1 MQESENSTLNA
12 KQLLDWLMIG
22 SDQEDELHLNPDN
35 LDIEESCPSIANYD
49 IKEKIGDAGQGQVW
63 RATHLGTRRQV
74 ALKLPKYHCYA
85 DKKSFQRFVREV
97 SFISSLDHPNI
108 VKILDSGVH
117 RGVYYFTMELIE
129 GKHLDEYVTTMRLSV
144 AEVMQLFIKICD
156 AIEFAHNNNVIHRD
170 LKHSNIIISK
180 DGEPHILDFGLAKFN
195 DEDETE
201 LEANTGK
208 SRAGTPAFMS
218 PEQAGGHQSQV
229 SIKSDIYSL
238 GIILFNLLT
247 NEYPFDLSGPKEL
260 VLERIAQNK
269 VRSLK
274 GYKKI
279 DSELIKIFTH
289 IFQSEP
295 NDRYSSVSELRQDIE
310 NYLVNKPLKAGS
322 GSMLYR
328 SGKLFRRNKLA
339 VAISTLAV
347 LCSLLLAGHITY
359 NSKHN
364 FREEFDYPQGIAIAD
379 TVRWETLRSSK
390 PAAQLI
396 VFNGQL
402 KESFTTGLSNIV
414 IPSETLTALSP
425 TRLRLNKG
433 NSFISS
439 IDIAFDGYW
448 SEAVGL
454 AFCIQDKDNYYKV
467 ELITRTPDKD
477 VLVVQ
482 KVSGDNTIE
491 LAYKNLFQI
500 DHEHI
505 YKLEVRYDGN
515 KNTIS
520 TSLTDLNDKS
530 ELSGVNSII
539 DKSYTE
545 GRFGII
551 TNNSKHTF
559 IDNFNIKTRSSLD

>member
-22 SDQEDELHLNPDN
+22 SDQEDGLQLDPIELD
-35 LDIEESCPSIANYD
+35 LDENCPSIANYD
-49 IKEKIGDAGQGQVW
+49 IQEKIGDAGQGQVW
-63 RATHLGTRRQV
+63 RAVHLGTRRKV

-97 SFISSLDHPNI
+97 NFISGLDHPNI

-129 GKHLDEYVTTMRLSV
+129 GKHLDEYVQTMGLSV
-144 AEVMQLFIKICD
+144 AEILALFVKVCD

-195 DEDETE
+195 DEDETK

-218 PEQAGGHQSQV
+218 PEQAGGHQEKV
-229 SIKSDIYSL
+229 SVSSDIYSL

-260 VLERIAQNK
+260 VLERIALNK

-279 DSELIKIFTH
+279 DSELLKIFTH
-289 IFQSEP
+289 IFQAEP
-295 NDRYSSVSELRQDIE
+295 RDRYTSVGELRQDII
-310 NYLVNKPLKAGS
+310 NYMTNKPLKAGY

-328 SGKLFRRNKLA
+328 TGKLFKRNKVAVATSSLA
-339 VAISTLAV
+339 VV
-347 LCSLLLAGHITY
+347 VSLLLAGHITY

-364 FREEFDYPQGIAIAD
+364 FREEFDYPQSIAIAD
-379 TVRWETLRSSK
+379 TANWEILHSSK

-402 KESFTTGLSNIV
+402 KEAFTTGLNNTV
-414 IPSETLTALSP
+414 IASDTLTALSP

-467 ELITRTPDKD
+467 ELITKTPDKD
-477 VLVVQ
+477 LLVVQ
-482 KVSGDNTIE
+482 KVSGDKNIE
-491 LAYKNLFQI
+491 LAHKNMFQV
-500 DHEHI
+500 DHEHT
-505 YKLEVRYDGN
+505 YNLEVRYDGN

-520 TSLTDLNDKS
+520 TTLTDTTENK
-530 ELSGVNSII
+530 ELSGLNSII
-539 DKSYTE
+539 DNSYME
-545 GRFGII
+545 GQFGII
-551 TNNSKHTF
+551 TNSSKHTF
-559 IDNFNIKTRSSLD
+559 IDNFIIKTRSSID